1 MPETVSEEL
10 QSIVHADAAFYS
22 RPVAHVHAH
31 AHNGKT
37 VSTFVIL
44 PQAYE
49 ECSILGLVSDP
60 SAIGLRR
67 FRWARQTRA
76 ARAQRTSATAVA
88 AVSSTTDCVTAMPV
102 VEAVTA
108 DGECTSSCM

>member
-60 SAIGLRR
+60 SAILVCAGFVGRGRHARR
-67 FRWARQTRA
+67 AHSVP
-76 ARAQRTSATAVA
+76 AQLPSRPSAPPRTA
-88 AVSSTTDCVTAMPV
+88 
-102 VEAVTA
+102 
-108 DGECTSSCM
+108 